1 MCRTERRADLTDEF
15 AQLRLR
21 FHSIAQPDCQG
32 RDGKFFPLFHFI
44 FSLWKSRRHPK
55 GLEEINNEV
64 EADGRET
71 T

>member
-32 RDGKFFPLFHFI
+32 RHGKFFQLLHFI
-44 FSLWKSRRHPK
+44 VRLWTSRGHPK

-64 EADGRET
+64 GPDG
-71 T
+71 